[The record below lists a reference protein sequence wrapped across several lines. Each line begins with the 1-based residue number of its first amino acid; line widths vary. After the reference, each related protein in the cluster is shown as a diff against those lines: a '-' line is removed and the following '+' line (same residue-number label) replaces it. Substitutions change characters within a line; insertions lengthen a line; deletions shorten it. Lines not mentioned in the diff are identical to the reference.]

1 MDANERKQRAT
12 EFLTLCSLGQTDK
25 VTGWIADDYY
35 FESMKRANGP
45 GQESEPLVNIVGRE
59 DFLAYAPSVVGRT
72 KTGLNLVVE
81 TAMADGDDVA
91 LFGTSNAVT
100 QKDLVYSNAYCW
112 FFHFR
117 GDKIAFFREYCDF
130 HLVHTVLRA

>member
-1 MDANERKQRAT
+1 MTSEEKKKRAV
-12 EFLTLCSLGQTDK
+12 EFLTRCSLGQTDK
-25 VTGWIADDYY
+25 VTGWITDDYY

-45 GQESEPLVNIVGRE
+45 GQENDPLVSIVDRE
-59 DFLAYAPSVVGRT
+59 AFIAYAPSVVGRT
-72 KTGLNLVVE
+72 KTGLNLQVE

-100 QKDLVYSNAYCW
+100 LKDKVYSNAYCW
-112 FFHFR
+112 FFRFR
-117 GDKIAFFREYCDF
+117 GERIAFFREYCDF

>member
-1 MDANERKQRAT
+1 MNANQRKQRAT
-12 EFLTLCSLGQTDK
+12 EFLTLCSLGQTDR
-25 VTGWIADDYY
+25 VTDMITDDYV

-45 GQESEPLVNIVGRE
+45 GQENEPLVNIVARE
-59 DFLAYAPSVVGRT
+59 AFLAYAPSVVGRT

-100 QKDLVYSNAYCW
+100 QKDMVYSNAYCW
-112 FFHFR
+112 FFRFR
-117 GDKIAFFREYCDF
+117 GDRIALFREYCDF

>member
-1 MDANERKQRAT
+1 LTEDEKKQRAT
-12 EFLTLCSLGQTDK
+12 EFLRVCETGQVEK
-25 VTGWIADDYY
+25 AIAWITDDYY
-35 FESMKRANGP
+35 FESMKRANPP
-45 GQESEPLVNIVGRE
+45 GEEGKPLQNIVDRE
-59 DFLAYAPSVVGRT
+59 TFIAYVPTVVGRT
-72 KTGLNLVVE
+72 QNGLNLNVDL
-81 TAMADGDDVA
+81 AMADGDDVA

-100 QKDLVYSNAYCW
+100 LKDKVYSNAYCW